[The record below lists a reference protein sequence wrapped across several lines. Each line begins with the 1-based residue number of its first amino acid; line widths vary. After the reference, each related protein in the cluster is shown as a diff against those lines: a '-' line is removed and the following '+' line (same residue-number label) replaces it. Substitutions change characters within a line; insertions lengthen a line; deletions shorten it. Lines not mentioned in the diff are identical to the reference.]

1 MGKDTTSL
9 RIRASRSKSSVVSLN
24 MTDTRKYWLDTML
37 KIVYPV
43 LDSLSRD
50 CLRREMPIYGGQPK
64 EAYQNC
70 TYLEAFGRTMV
81 GLAPWLGCKSLTGEE
96 EELRSK
102 YADLAR
108 RCITVCVDD
117 NSSDRMN
124 FTPTSSQLQPIV
136 DAAFL
141 AQAIL
146 RAPHELWIPLP
157 EATKEN
163 LIRAMRATRVR
174 KPGFNNWL
182 LFSAMIECFL
192 RYAGAPDWD
201 PMRIDFALKQH
212 QQWYKG
218 DGVYGDG
225 PAFHWDYYNSYVIQ
239 PIIYDIAE
247 SISEEY
253 KEWAN
258 LLPTLKQ
265 RLTQYARIQEHFI
278 APDGS
283 YPLIGRSLTY
293 RFGAFQSLSLAAYQ
307 HILAE
312 DMEPAQ
318 VRCGLSAVIR
328 RIMAFESMFDEKGW
342 LRIGICGEQPDMGE
356 LYIST
361 GSLYLCSAVFL
372 PLGLPPEDPFWS
384 QPDMPWTMK
393 ALWNGE
399 NRQCEHA
406 IP

>member
-1 MGKDTTSL
+1 
-9 RIRASRSKSSVVSLN
+9 

-37 KIVYPV
+37 KIVSPV

-50 CLRREMPIYGGQPK
+50 CLRREMPIYGKQPK
-64 EAYQNC
+64 EVYQNC

-81 GLAPWLGCKSLTGEE
+81 GIAPWLGCKDLTGEE
-96 EELRSK
+96 EKLRQK
-102 YADLAR
+102 YAEVAR
-108 RCITVCVDD
+108 RCIAICVDTD
-117 NSSDRMN
+117 ASDRMN
-124 FTPTSSQLQPIV
+124 FIPTTTQAQPIV

-146 RAPHELWIPLP
+146 RAPHELWTPLP
-157 EATKEN
+157 EAAKEN
-163 LIRAMRATRVR
+163 LIQAMRTTRIC

-192 RYAGAPDWD
+192 RYAGATDWD

-225 PAFHWDYYNSYVIQ
+225 PDFHWDYYNSYVIQ
-239 PIIYDIAE
+239 PMMYDIAV
-247 SISEEY
+247 SVSGEY
-253 KEWAN
+253 KDWDKLFPE
-258 LLPTLKQ
+258 LKK

-293 RFGAFQSLSLAAYQ
+293 RFGAFHSLSLAAYH

-318 VRCGLSAVIR
+318 VRCGLSAVIK
-328 RIMAFESMFDEKGW
+328 RIMGFDSMFDEKGW

-372 PLGLPPEDPFWS
+372 PLGLSPKDPFWK
-384 QPDMPWTMK
+384 QPDLPWTMK
-393 ALWNGE
+393 ALWNGK
-399 NRQCEHA
+399 NHQCEHP